1 MKRTIVLFGCLFGL
15 LAGFGLQIPHGVAA
29 EAFEEMSTPDMLYVS
44 GLVSA
49 VSIEKMQVSVRPPKE
64 KRVVI
69 TIDSDTLFDG
79 VDGIGGLEKR
89 QQVKVWY
96 KPVDGEHR
104 AVKIK
109 KMMDLGC

>member
-1 MKRTIVLFGCLFGL
+1 MKTIVILFGCALL
-15 LAGFGLQIPHGVAA
+15 LASAGLTGSFARAA
-29 EAFEEMSTPDMLYVS
+29 EMFEEMSTPDMIYVR
-44 GLVSA
+44 GLISK
-49 VSIEKMQVSVRPPKE
+49 VSIEKMQISVRPPKE

-69 TIDSDTLFDG
+69 TIDPDTAFEG
-79 VDGIGGLEKR
+79 VDSIGKLEKR

-96 KPVDGEHR
+96 KPDGEKNR